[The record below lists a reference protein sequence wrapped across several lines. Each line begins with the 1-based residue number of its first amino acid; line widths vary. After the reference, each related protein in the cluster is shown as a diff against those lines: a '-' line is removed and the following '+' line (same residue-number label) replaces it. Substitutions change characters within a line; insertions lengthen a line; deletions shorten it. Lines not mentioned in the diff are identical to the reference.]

1 MTAVTILILTLGFVV
16 CVLIPLVVWRR
27 LKWLRMVL
35 ALGLLAMQ
43 VLLLVHMS
51 TLGRHV
57 MAGVIQAGGPVREV
71 SNALMALRD
80 AQWPAALALMISGAG
95 LFLLAALHRNSSGS
109 AKGRQ
114 SQVRDPSK

>member
-16 CVLIPLVVWRR
+16 CVLIPLVVWWR

-71 SNALMALRD
+71 SNALMALR
-80 AQWPAALALMISGAG
+80 LMISGAG